1 VKSSIILEPVSLDAW
16 KFKCKKKK
24 KKLPGP
30 NQSVTNQIEARQ
42 GIPSAAYGSNVKWVE
57 SLK

>member
-1 VKSSIILEPVSLDAW
+1 MDAW
-16 KFKCKKKK
+16 KFQCKKKK

-42 GIPSAAYGSNVKWVE
+42 GIPSAASGSNLKCVKWVE

>member
-1 VKSSIILEPVSLDAW
+1 MDAW
-16 KFKCKKKK
+16 KFQCKKKK